1 MRSCNYCY
9 NTVNSCV
16 KPTSQQLKTPDSI
29 EVAADPEG
37 RLSNLCS
44 GSNSSQNQLPKVFH
58 DLFGANEASTSNEIN
73 RFRSPRRSVDESGQA
88 RRQSVKKA
96 ENPMQSTPN
105 LMNENL
111 LQNMQ
116 EKIDRRKKQLF
127 ISSEE
132 NPLEPSWVKEI
143 DQKESSSFDN
153 LNNSEIDSIEIV
165 MEEDSNLLSELRMN
179 ETDYQK
185 HFLTTNE
192 PDKNEELYSSS
203 EQINRADTID
213 NLIKS
218 SAVSTSLLTFGSD
231 DQLNDDLINAIPIL
245 FNREEQLERNEQ
257 DERIKCQFNSV
268 FDKFFTKLALQLLK
282 KEKLASSWLPVLRDL
297 VGQVTASVK
306 PNADLPE
313 EMDIRK
319 HVKIKTITGGNKQ
332 DSRIYNGV
340 VFTKHVAHRKMRK
353 EIENPKIL
361 LLTCPI
367 VFQQRMYQKFISFEK
382 LFLQETNYLENLI
395 EKIASFKPNI
405 IIVDKIVSIKAQE
418 LLCKKKI
425 TVVYN
430 VKSNILYKISR
441 LTNGEIV
448 DSIDTQINCPRFGKC
463 DSFYLK
469 TFNNNQTLMFFDGC
483 KPDSGCTILLRG
495 SIFKKEL
502 KSVKKILQFLIFCE
516 YNWKYERAFLL
527 SSSAYLNPATL
538 NEFEQFYE
546 GSRRANSKDENRKSQ
561 DYSQESS
568 KEIVLT
574 QLNSVGDDQ
583 DPSHPLMSSSAN
595 NTSTGSALIDGHLD
609 SSAVHSC
616 CQEQLTKE
624 NITSMCNFINEQV
637 LSISPFIYYKCPY
650 LLTNESERC
659 LIKQY
664 VSCKN
669 LFDSARFQEYVN
681 SNKICLMVDD
691 APYKKEESFN
701 ELKNTETHPFLLTD
715 LKHGANSEQSQSLL
729 ALYRSSD
736 LIELNNRQHRRA
748 TPDEEGEEK
757 CIDPFSEQIHQVFPV
772 LYCNYSLSSSQNP
785 FCIQPAIM
793 QMEFYVEHDFSLG
806 SYLRKY
812 CFTPSSTNVKC
823 ECGNSNIEHISKF
836 SHNYGSIYVRCK
848 ELNKNTKRPN
858 FDEIITWSSCQICKS
873 SSPSKILSKDALSL
887 SFGKF
892 LQLKIYGN
900 HFRRANCEQ
909 SCLGHSLFHDHFQYF
924 AYQDM
929 VASFKYYPVILR
941 EIVLPCSRLNLNI
954 EVPTIA
960 QLQVELPEL
969 HKIGFQIMSKI
980 FEQIC
985 AYQAEC
991 DHNEND
997 LQFKMLFAGEVKD
1010 RFDLKAKLDEIQDLL
1025 EHEPTMQLRVTIMN
1039 KFVLLRQLIASF
1051 VSNWNSKL
1059 NEYEANR
1066 KKEDGRLSSVVRSA
1080 KFPRLHSM
1088 DVDQQGNNLSAVSG
1102 KLAAKTSSYSYS
1114 RQSSTA
1120 NDQHPIIREL
1130 MEASMT
1136 NESNSDGK
1144 FDSPPP
1150 PDNAAAA
1157 FVDSAKLETGS
1168 KTNSMVS
1175 SRVSSFLNSQEDLSV
1190 ADEQSASKKAK
1201 VKVDSIKS
1209 TGTSDQNE
1217 SDARSD
1223 SAQNIID
1230 KLTALGKS
1238 GSSES
1243 ISSIVF
1249 GSTPGIKA
1257 VLGNEIILNNSES
1270 DNENY
1275 EVVHSSVKTG
1285 CDQDGESVEQQAK
1298 EEEQSAV
1305 AFRNQTTSSK
1315 LESKLSN
1322 LQVQSQAM
1330 SLMRNQSVISQKKEP
1345 IRQSVKSLINNFL
1358 SGTNTLIVPDP
1369 FLSSQHYLLPM
1380 REKLPVLLDDNDLG
1394 SIIAYSLTTIDYERK
1409 LHEIQSSIAIQKSR
1423 YNSVLASSMSTT
1435 SKAPTDGGSKDACC
1449 SNANPLQEA
1458 FSSSHT
1464 VSSPKDSI
1472 PNDNIDVQFNDA
1484 TTNYYCCIHFA
1495 SQFRKLRADVLD
1507 TSVGSSLNQTASNLS
1522 SSRSS
1527 HGSSQAT
1534 ASQHSNQPSD
1544 VFQFDTEEAYIRSIS
1559 QTVEWVAKGG
1569 KSKASFSK
1577 TLNDRFVIKVVRK
1590 ADIQLFT
1597 QMAGSY
1603 FEHMQRTTSECKPTL
1618 FAKIIG
1624 AYSVSWKDNVNNTSM
1639 KKYVLVMENVFFG
1652 RRIKQKFDLKGSEKN
1667 RLASTKTSDDV
1678 LLDENLTKIIRDNP
1692 FYLRNHSK
1700 LVLQEAIE
1708 NDSKF
1713 LCSSNVIDYSL
1724 LVGIDEERREL
1735 VVAII
1740 DYIQTYT
1747 SIKKM
1752 ETVFKSLGNFSST
1765 ARLPTVVDPQTY
1777 MVRFQN
1783 KMDQYFQCLPD
1794 QWYGLVYSLR

>member
-1 MRSCNYCY
+1 M
-9 NTVNSCV
+9 
-16 KPTSQQLKTPDSI
+16 KPTSQLKTPELVEPVDL
-29 EVAADPEG
+29 EG
-37 RLSNLCS
+37 RLSNPNS
-44 GSNSSQNQLPKVFH
+44 TSNSSNPLPKAFH

-73 RFRSPRRSVDESGQA
+73 RFRSPRRSVDETAQA
-88 RRQSVKKA
+88 RRQSIKKA
-96 ENPMQSTPN
+96 ENNLQSTPN
-105 LMNENL
+105 FGNFISENV
-111 LQNMQ
+111 Q

-127 ISSEE
+127 MSSED

-143 DQKESSSFDN
+143 DQKEGSSFDI

-165 MEEDSNLLSELRMN
+165 LNMNDSNLLSGIQRRID
-179 ETDYQK
+179 ETDYEK
-185 HFLTTNE
+185 HFLVANE
-192 PDKNEELYSSS
+192 PDKTEELYSSN
-203 EQINRADTID
+203 EQINKTDTIE

-218 SAVSTSLLTFGSD
+218 SAASTSLLTFGSD
-231 DQLNDDLINAIPIL
+231 DQLNDDLINSIPIL

-257 DERIKCQFNSV
+257 DERIKCQFNNV
-268 FDKFFTKLALQLLK
+268 YDKFFTKLALQLLK
-282 KEKLASSWLPVLRDL
+282 KEKLGSSWFPVLKDL
-297 VGQVTASVK
+297 VGQVTGSVK
-306 PNADLPE
+306 PNSEVPE

-319 HVKIKTITGGNKQ
+319 HVKIKTITGSNKQ

-367 VFQQRMYQKFISFEK
+367 VFQQRMYQKFISLEK

-441 LTNGEIV
+441 LTGGEIV

-502 KSVKKILQFLIFCE
+502 KSVKKILQFLIFAD

-527 SSSAYLNPATL
+527 NSSAYLGQAAL
-538 NEFEQFYE
+538 GEFEQFYE
-546 GSRRANSKDENRKSQ
+546 GGRRANSKEENRRSA
-561 DYSQESS
+561 DYSQES

-574 QLNSVGDDQ
+574 KLNSRNGDQ

-595 NTSTGSALIDGHLD
+595 NTSTGSELTDSQMD
-609 SSAVHSC
+609 SSMVHSC
-616 CQEQLTKE
+616 CKEQLTKE

-650 LLTNESERC
+650 LLTSESDRC

-664 VSCKN
+664 ISCKN
-669 LFDSARFQEYVN
+669 LFKSERFQEYMN
-681 SNKICLMVDD
+681 SNKICLTVDD

-701 ELKNTETHPFLLTD
+701 ELKNTETHLFLLTD
-715 LKHGANSEQSQSLL
+715 LKKGANGEQSQALL
-729 ALYRSSD
+729 AMYRSSD
-736 LIELNNRQHRRA
+736 LIELNNRNQRLA
-748 TPDEEGEEK
+748 KEDEEGEEK
-757 CIDPFSEQIHQVFPV
+757 IMDPFSEQIHQVFPV
-772 LYCNYSLSSSQNP
+772 LYCNYSLNSSQNP
-785 FCIQPAIM
+785 FCIQPVIM

-812 CFTPSSTNVKC
+812 CFTPSSINVKC

-848 ELNKNTKRPN
+848 ELNKATKRPN

-873 SSPSKILSKDALSL
+873 FSPSKILSKDALSL

-892 LQLKIYGN
+892 LQLKIYGA

-909 SCLGHSLFHDHFQYF
+909 SCLSHSLFHDHFQYF

-941 EIVLPCSRLNLNI
+941 EIVLPCVRLGLNI
-954 EVPTIA
+954 EMPTIA
-960 QLQVELPEL
+960 QLQVEFPEL
-969 HKIGFQIMSKI
+969 HKTGFQIMSKI

-991 DHNEND
+991 DHHEND

-1025 EHEPTMQLRVTIMN
+1025 ENEPKTMQLRVTIMN

-1066 KKEDGRLSSVVRSA
+1066 KKEDSRLSSVVRSA

-1088 DVDQQGNNLSAVSG
+1088 DVEQPNNLSLSN
-1102 KLAAKTSSYSYS
+1102 KLAMKTSYSYS
-1114 RQSSTA
+1114 RQCSST
-1120 NDQHPIIREL
+1120 DQHPIIREL
-1130 MEASMT
+1130 LEASMT
-1136 NESNSDGK
+1136 NDSNSDGK

-1150 PDNAAAA
+1150 PLDNPLASPNNTG
-1157 FVDSAKLETGS
+1157 FTDSSKLETS
-1168 KTNSMVS
+1168 SVTNSMVS
-1175 SRVSSFLNSQEDLSV
+1175 SRVSSFPNSREDLSMINE
-1190 ADEQSASKKAK
+1190 EQKSMNKPA
-1201 VKVDSIKS
+1201 KVDSIRS
-1209 TGTSDQNE
+1209 NE
-1217 SDARSD
+1217 SDSQLD
-1223 SAQNIID
+1223 SAQTIID
-1230 KLTALGKS
+1230 KLASLGKS

-1257 VLGNEIILNNSES
+1257 VLGNAIILNSES

-1275 EVVHSSVKTG
+1275 EVLHCDNRAG
-1285 CDQDGESVEQQAK
+1285 CEQESVEQQAK
-1298 EEEQSAV
+1298 EEEQLDSEV
-1305 AFRNQTTSSK
+1305 TNKNQATSSR

-1330 SLMRNQSVISQKKEP
+1330 SLMRNQSTLSQKKEP
-1345 IRQSVKSLINNFL
+1345 IGKSVKSLINNFL
-1358 SGTNTLIVPDP
+1358 SGPNTLIVPDP
-1369 FLSSQHYLLPM
+1369 FLGSQHYLLPM
-1380 REKLPVLLDDNDLG
+1380 REKLPILLDDNDLG

-1409 LHEIQSSIAIQKSR
+1409 LHEIQSSILIQKSR
-1423 YNSVLASSMSTT
+1423 YNSTIASSMGTMGSLQMDGN
-1435 SKAPTDGGSKDACC
+1435 SKEVCC
-1449 SNANPLQEA
+1449 GNPEA
-1458 FSSSHT
+1458 SSSSLI

-1507 TSVGSSLNQTASNLS
+1507 TSSGSSPNPATPNLS

-1527 HGSSQAT
+1527 H
-1534 ASQHSNQPSD
+1534 ASHHQTQSD
-1544 VFQFDTEEAYIRSIS
+1544 VFRFDTEEAYIRSIS

-1577 TLNDRFVIKVVRK
+1577 TQNDRFVIKVVRK
-1590 ADIQLFT
+1590 TDIQLFT
-1597 QMAGSY
+1597 LMAASY

-1624 AYSVSWKDNVNNTSM
+1624 TYSVSWKDNVNNTSM

-1713 LCSSNVIDYSL
+1713 LCASNVIDYSL
-1724 LVGIDEERREL
+1724 LVGIDEERKEL

-1752 ETVFKSLGNFSST
+1752 ETVFKSLGNFSGT
-1765 ARLPTVVDPQTY
+1765 NRLPTVVDPQTY
-1777 MVRFQN
+1777 MIRFQK